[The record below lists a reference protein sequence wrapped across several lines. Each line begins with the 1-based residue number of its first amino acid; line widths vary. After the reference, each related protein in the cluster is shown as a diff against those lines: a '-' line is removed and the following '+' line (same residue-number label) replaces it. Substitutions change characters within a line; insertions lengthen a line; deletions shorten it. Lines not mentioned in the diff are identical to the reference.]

1 MNMIKAIVKSSQW
14 LLFIIIS
21 MQMNVYGQVGIS
33 QEMFSMDSTKV
44 FQGDTVLI
52 GLHFDPSD
60 GVMFNSIQFDV
71 LFDSESLSIDVIDE
85 NTLLKSHLIAINTNI
100 SGKIS
105 ISAAGTDSIQ
115 TGGAL
120 LWFSIIGQTLQLPMF
135 WFQILE

>member
-115 TGGAL
+115 TGEPFFGFRL
-120 LWFSIIGQTLQLPMF
+120 LDKRFQLPMF